1 MSASEKFL
9 RFADECEV
17 MASLAR
23 DPQSKLMWRTFA
35 ARWSA
40 YAKSVESKFAKAH
53 ISLLCESR
61 AKLAMTSHSSANR
74 RNFSEALIGLSSR
87 IFLLSAFCT

>member
-23 DPQSKLMWRTFA
+23 DSQSKLMWRTFA
-35 ARWSA
+35 ARWSG

-53 ISLLCESR
+53 IDRMKRPHWKPARGYVRGNEPTATDTVTGS
-61 AKLAMTSHSSANR
+61 
-74 RNFSEALIGLSSR
+74 I
-87 IFLLSAFCT
+87 

>member
-1 MSASEKFL
+1 MTASEKFL

-23 DPQSKLMWRTFA
+23 DSQSKLMWRTFA

-40 YAKSVESKFAKAH
+40 YAKSVESRFAKAH
-53 ISLLCESR
+53 IDR
-61 AKLAMTSHSSANR
+61 MR
-74 RNFSEALIGLSSR
+74 RPHRKPARGYLSGDEPTATDTVTGS
-87 IFLLSAFCT
+87 I

>member
-23 DPQSKLMWRTFA
+23 DSQSKLMWRTFA
-35 ARWSA
+35 ARWSG

-53 ISLLCESR
+53 IDRMKRPHRRR
-61 AKLAMTSHSSANR
+61 AP
-74 RNFSEALIGLSSR
+74 GY
-87 IFLLSAFCT
+87 LSAEPTATDTVNGSI

>member
-23 DPQSKLMWRTFA
+23 DAQSKLMWRTFA
-35 ARWSA
+35 ARWSG
-40 YAKSVESKFAKAH
+40 YAKSVESRFAKAH
-53 ISLLCESR
+53 IDR
-61 AKLAMTSHSSANR
+61 MRRPHRKPALAYLGADEPTATDTLTGSIYSIPR
-74 RNFSEALIGLSSR
+74 
-87 IFLLSAFCT
+87 

>member
-23 DPQSKLMWRTFA
+23 DSQSKLMWRTFA

-53 ISLLCESR
+53 IDR
-61 AKLAMTSHSSANR
+61 MKRPHR
-74 RNFSEALIGLSSR
+74 RPAPGY
-87 IFLLSAFCT
+87 LSAEPAATDTVNGSI